1 MLVYDLIIVNVNHI
15 IHGHH
20 PGGVCL
26 VESGIALAVPSVLA
40 LEPGAL
46 RLQELRLRL
55 HLLLLLRLFS
65 AGSVV
70 HDALI
75 RGTASPIGIIHI
87 VEVVLCRHSWGGA
100 SPLILLAVGSLHHQ
114 VVVVILIHI

>member
-1 MLVYDLIIVNVNHI
+1 MLVYDLIIVNVNNI

-20 PGGVCL
+20 AGGVCL

-40 LEPGAL
+40 LEAGAL

-55 HLLLLLRLFS
+55 HLLLLLRLFP
-65 AGSVV
+65 ARSVV

-75 RGTASPIGIIHI
+75 RGTASPIGIVHI
-87 VEVVLCRHSWGGA
+87 
-100 SPLILLAVGSLHHQ
+100 I
-114 VVVVILIHI
+114 

>member
-1 MLVYDLIIVNVNHI
+1 MNVNHI

-26 VESGIALAVPSVLA
+26 VESGIALAVPSVLV

-46 RLQELRLRL
+46 RVQELRLRL

-65 AGSVV
+65 ARSVV

-75 RGTASPIGIIHI
+75 RGTTSPIGIVHI
-87 VEVVLCRHSWGGA
+87 VEVVLCSRHSWGGA
-100 SPLILLAVGSLHHQ
+100 SPLVLLAVGSLHHQ

>member
-1 MLVYDLIIVNVNHI
+1 MNVNNI

-20 PGGVCL
+20 PSGVCL
-26 VESGIALAVPSVLA
+26 IESDIAFAVPSILVLEA
-40 LEPGAL
+40 GAL

-70 HDALI
+70 HYAFI
-75 RGTASPIGIIHI
+75 RGTSSPIGIVHI

-100 SPLILLAVGSLHHQ
+100 SPLILLGVGPLHHQ